1 MKGKKRWAAE
11 LIFFVLVI
19 AATAYGLFHGNDL
32 GQVLRLVGSAQW
44 GWWIL
49 GLVLVV
55 LFICGESLI
64 LHDMMKV
71 LGTRHKGSHCVL
83 YSFIGFFFSAITP
96 SAGGGQ
102 PAQVVCMKKDGIPG
116 AVSVP
121 VLMLVTITYK
131 LVLVI
136 YGFGV
141 FLLRPRGI
149 MTALEP
155 VMGWCILGFCLNVAF
170 ITLYLLL
177 MLRPGVILRSLD
189 GGFWIVR
196 RFVAQE
202 RIDGWKERAQ
212 AWIDRYGAAAD
223 CLRRQGRMLVRVTVL
238 SVLQRTLLFAVT
250 YAALRSFGLGAG
262 EGVRAVVLQ
271 AMISMST
278 DLLPLPGGMGASETM
293 FMRIFPPLCGQKLLL
308 PVLLVSRGI
317 SYYGQL
323 LLSAAVTAMAP
334 WLFGRAK
341 GEKREDD
348 RIL

>member
-1 MKGKKRWAAE
+1 MKGKKRLVAE
-11 LIFFVLVI
+11 LSFFVLVI
-19 AATAYGLFHGNDL
+19 AATVYGLFRGNDL
-32 GQVLRLVGSAQW
+32 MEVLRLVGSAQW
-44 GWWIL
+44 GWWLL

-64 LHDMMKV
+64 LHDMMRTLK
-71 LGTRHKGSHCVL
+71 TPHRSSHCVL

-102 PAQVVCMKKDGIPG
+102 PAQVVAMKRDGIPG

-136 YGFGV
+136 YGAGV

-149 MTALEP
+149 MEALSP
-155 VMGWCILGFCLNVAF
+155 VMGWCILGFCLNVGF
-170 ITLYLLL
+170 ITLYVLL
-177 MLRPGVILRSLD
+177 MLCPGAILRMLD
-189 GGFWIVR
+189 GIFALLGRFR
-196 RFVAQE
+196 RAE
-202 RIDGWKERAQ
+202 RMEDRKNRARE
-212 AWIDRYGAAAD
+212 WVIRYQAAAD
-223 CLRRQGRMLVRVTVL
+223 CLRQHRGMLFRVTAL
-238 SVLQRTLLFAVT
+238 SVLQRTLLFLVT
-250 YAALRSFGLGAG
+250 YAALKSFGLGQG
-262 EGVRAVVLQ
+262 LLFRSVVLQ

-293 FMRIFPPLCGQKLLL
+293 FLRIFPALCGGELLL

-323 LLSAAVTAMAP
+323 ILSAVVTALSP

-341 GEKREDD
+341 GEVREDD

>member
-11 LIFFVLVI
+11 LGFFVLVI
-19 AATAYGLFHGNDL
+19 AATVYGLFRGNDL
-32 GQVLRLVGSAQW
+32 TEVLRLVGSARW
-44 GWWIL
+44 SWWVL
-49 GLVLVV
+49 GLGLVV

-71 LGTRHKGSHCVL
+71 LGTAHKGSHCVL

-102 PAQVVCMKKDGIPG
+102 PAQVVAMKKDGIPG

-136 YGFGV
+136 YGAGV

-149 MTALEP
+149 MEALTP
-155 VMGWCILGFCLNVAF
+155 VMGWCILGLCLNVGF
-170 ITLYLLL
+170 ITLYVLL
-177 MLRPGVILRSLD
+177 MLWPGAMLRMLD
-189 GGFWIVR
+189 GVFRGLGKWM
-196 RFVAQE
+196 
-202 RIDGWKERAQ
+202 KPERAEDRRQ
-212 AWIDRYGAAAD
+212 RARAWILSYGDAAD
-223 CLRRQGRMLVRVTVL
+223 CLRHHGTRLVRVTVL
-238 SVLQRTLLFAVT
+238 SVLQRTLLFLVT
-250 YAALRSFGLGAG
+250 YAALRSFGLGQG
-262 EGVRAVVLQ
+262 MLIQTVVLQ

-293 FMRIFPPLCGQKLLL
+293 FLRIFPALCGESFLL

-323 LLSAAVTAMAP
+323 ILSALVTALSP

-341 GEKREDD
+341 GEVREE
-348 RIL
+348 

>member
-1 MKGKKRWAAE
+1 MRSKKRFAAE
-11 LIFFVLVI
+11 LGFFVLVI

-32 GQVLRLVGSAQW
+32 GEILSLVGTARWS
-44 GWWIL
+44 WWLL
-49 GLVLVV
+49 GLFLVV

-71 LGTRHKGSHCVL
+71 LKTPHRGSHCVL

-102 PAQVVCMKKDGIPG
+102 PAQVLCMKKDGIPG
-116 AVSVP
+116 TVSIP

-131 LVLVI
+131 LVLVL
-136 YGFGV
+136 YGAGV
-141 FLLRPRGI
+141 FLFRPPKI
-149 MTALEP
+149 MAALDP

-170 ITLYLLL
+170 ITLYILL
-177 MLRPGVILRSLD
+177 MLRPSWVLRAVNGCLRLAPKKRAPD
-189 GGFWIVR
+189 LR
-196 RFVAQE
+196 QRAE
-202 RIDGWKERAQ
+202 RWVLSYKD
-212 AWIDRYGAAAD
+212 AAD
-223 CLRRQGRMLVRVTVL
+223 CLKSHGKMLLRVTVL

-250 YAALRSFGLGAG
+250 YVTLRSFGLGAG
-262 EGVRAVVLQ
+262 AGVRVVVLQ
-271 AMISMST
+271 AMISMGT

-293 FMRIFPPLCGQKLLL
+293 FLRIFPALCGETMLL

-323 LLSAAVTAMAP
+323 ILSAAVTAASP
-334 WLFGRAK
+334 WLFGRSK

>member
-11 LIFFVLVI
+11 LIFFVMVI
-19 AATAYGLFHGNDL
+19 AATAYGLFRGNDL
-32 GQVLRLVGSAQW
+32 SQVLHLVGSARW
-44 GWWIL
+44 SWWVL
-49 GLVLVV
+49 GLFLVV

-64 LHDMMKV
+64 LHDMMKT
-71 LGTRHKGSHCVL
+71 LKTPHRGSHCVL

-136 YGFGV
+136 YGAGV
-141 FLLRPRGI
+141 FLLRPQGI
-149 MTALEP
+149 MTALTP
-155 VMGWCILGFCLNVAF
+155 VMGWCILGFVLNIVF

-177 MLRPGVILRSLD
+177 MLLPGVILRVLD
-189 GGFWIVR
+189 GLFACLS
-196 RFVAQE
+196 RFMDQE
-202 RIDGWKERAQ
+202 RVESRRERVK
-212 AWIDRYGAAAD
+212 AWVGRYGDAAD
-223 CLRRQGRMLVRVTVL
+223 CLRRHGGMLVRVIVL
-238 SVLQRTLLFAVT
+238 SLLQRTLLFCVT
-250 YAALRSFGLGAG
+250 YVTLRSFGLGAG
-262 EGVRAVVLQ
+262 EGIRAVVLQ

-293 FMRIFPPLCGQKLLL
+293 FLRIFPALCGAELLL

-323 LLSAAVTAMAP
+323 LLSAGVTALSP

>member
-1 MKGKKRWAAE
+1 MKGKKRLAAE
-11 LIFFVLVI
+11 LSFFVLVI
-19 AATAYGLFHGNDL
+19 AATIFGLFRGNDL
-32 GQVLRLVGSAQW
+32 VEVLRLIGSAQW
-44 GWWIL
+44 GWWIV

-64 LHDMMKV
+64 LHDMMRTLK
-71 LGTRHKGSHCVL
+71 TPHRGSHCVL

-102 PAQVVCMKKDGIPG
+102 PAQVVAMKKDGIPG

-136 YGFGV
+136 YGAGV

-149 MTALEP
+149 MEALSP
-155 VMGWCILGFCLNVAF
+155 VMGWCILGFCLNVGF
-170 ITLYLLL
+170 ITLYVLL
-177 MLRPGVILRSLD
+177 MLCPGAILRMLD
-189 GGFWIVR
+189 GVFALLG
-196 RFVAQE
+196 RFRWAE
-202 RIDGWKERAQ
+202 RLEDRKNRAKE
-212 AWIDRYGAAAD
+212 WGLRYQDAAD
-223 CLRRQGRMLVRVTVL
+223 CLRQHRGMLFRVTVL
-238 SVLQRTLLFAVT
+238 SVLQRTLLFLVT
-250 YAALRSFGLGAG
+250 YAALKSFGLGQG
-262 EGVRAVVLQ
+262 LLFRSVVLQ

-278 DLLPLPGGMGASETM
+278 DLLPLPGGMGANETM
-293 FMRIFPPLCGQKLLL
+293 FLRIFPALCGGEFLL

-323 LLSAAVTAMAP
+323 ILSAVVTALSP

-341 GEKREDD
+341 GEVKEDD